1 MGEDNR
7 EEQWT
12 EWSKEGLIMKYSNR
26 KRVQNNEP
34 QRGEDQP
41 AVIMSVLGAGFVEWG
56 LYFRCTKF
64 FKSKSWKATAAECSS
79 RSP

>member
-34 QRGEDQP
+34 QRSEDQP
-41 AVIMSVLGAGFVEWG
+41 VSNHICTGDRFRGVGAVF
-56 LYFRCTKF
+56 
-64 FKSKSWKATAAECSS
+64 
-79 RSP
+79 